1 MDNIGQRLKEII
13 EAKGL
18 TAIEFSEQVGIQRS
32 SLSHLFSGRNKPSI
46 DLLMKIK
53 RQFPDTDLEWLI
65 SGESRKNKS
74 ENAAIRNESA
84 FRNENIPVTNV
95 NNTELITDNQNI
107 SPIDEENTSKNVK
120 NRKSI
125 KVIIF
130 YDDGS
135 FGEFNK

>member
-1 MDNIGQRLKEII
+1 MDNIGQRLKQILDS
-13 EAKGL
+13 KGL
-18 TAIEFSEQVGIQRS
+18 NAIEFSEQVGIQRS

-65 SGESRKNKS
+65 SGESRKS
-74 ENAAIRNESA
+74 ELENTATKNEDAISE
-84 FRNENIPVTNV
+84 ENSSVTNV
-95 NNTELITDNQNI
+95 NNLNVSTDNQDI
-107 SPIDEENTSKNVK
+107 ILLEERDSSKDTK
-120 NRKSI
+120 RRKSI

-135 FGEFNK
+135 FEEFNK

>member
-1 MDNIGQRLKEII
+1 MDNIGQRLKQILDS
-13 EAKGL
+13 KGL
-18 TAIEFSEQVGIQRS
+18 NAIEFSEQVGIQRS

-65 SGESRKNKS
+65 SGESRKS
-74 ENAAIRNESA
+74 ELENTATKNEDAISE
-84 FRNENIPVTNV
+84 ENSPVTNV
-95 NNTELITDNQNI
+95 NNLNVSTDNQDI
-107 SPIDEENTSKNVK
+107 TLLEERDSSKDTK
-120 NRKSI
+120 RRKSI

-135 FGEFNK
+135 FEEFNK

>member
-1 MDNIGQRLKEII
+1 MDNIGQRLKQILDS
-13 EAKGL
+13 KGL
-18 TAIEFSEQVGIQRS
+18 NAIEFSEQVGIQRS

-65 SGESRKNKS
+65 SGESRKSELENTATKDEDAISEENK
-74 ENAAIRNESA
+74 
-84 FRNENIPVTNV
+84 PVTNV
-95 NNTELITDNQNI
+95 NNLDVMPDNQDN
-107 SPIDEENTSKNVK
+107 SLLEERDSSKDTK
-120 NRKSI
+120 RRKSI

-135 FGEFNK
+135 FEEFNK

>member
-13 EAKGL
+13 EEKGL

-65 SGESRKNKS
+65 SGESRKNES
-74 ENAAIRNESA
+74 NNAALSHESA
-84 FRNENIPVTNV
+84 LKTENIPVTNV
-95 NNTELITDNQNI
+95 NNAELITDNQII
-107 SPIDEENTSKNVK
+107 SPIDEENTSKK
-120 NRKSI
+120 LKKRKSL

-135 FGEFNK
+135 FEEFNK